1 MDVRVAAIFR
11 IAVLGSKIKWR
22 KRRVEVWYTHVHI
35 IVLSV
40 NVNILCKGQLWMACS
55 NVFTTITTVINVL
68 LLTIG
73 LYGTVNFALPV
84 PDFRRMIFVV
94 VPCILITLKLF
105 FYQQMHRLLNI
116 WNVKIYIKIYL
127 IFAPTCFGPFGPSSG
142 SLNWAWLKLHFC
154 KINQ

>member
-1 MDVRVAAIFR
+1 
-11 IAVLGSKIKWR
+11 
-22 KRRVEVWYTHVHI
+22 
-35 IVLSV
+35 
-40 NVNILCKGQLWMACS
+40 MACS

-116 WNVKIYIKIYL
+116 
-127 IFAPTCFGPFGPSSG
+127 
-142 SLNWAWLKLHFC
+142 
-154 KINQ
+154 